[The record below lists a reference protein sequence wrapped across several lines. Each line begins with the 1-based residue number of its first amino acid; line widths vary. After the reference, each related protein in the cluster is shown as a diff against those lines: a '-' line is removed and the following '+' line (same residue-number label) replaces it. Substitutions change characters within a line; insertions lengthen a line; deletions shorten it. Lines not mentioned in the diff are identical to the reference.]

1 MYKCHHLIYLKHL
14 IFIKNNFIF
23 KTWSCFEGG
32 VSLYSSYTCTECV
45 CFHVCQCVE
54 VCLWCVCMSV
64 SVCVGVCVCMFASVS
79 GCVCMRKNAPYTF
92 VPDIIFFTKRIIKIR
107 HHIDNLGQ
115 NMFQFIKSYTNEFF
129 LTSIESLYSILSL
142 KTRNIFF

>member
-1 MYKCHHLIYLKHL
+1 MCWY
-14 IFIKNNFIF
+14 
-23 KTWSCFEGG
+23 
-32 VSLYSSYTCTECV
+32 
-45 CFHVCQCVE
+45 
-54 VCLWCVCMSV
+54 
-64 SVCVGVCVCMFASVS
+64 VCVCVCVCVCVS
-79 GCVCMRKNAPYTF
+79 WLVWWPPVGRECSCGPLLGICSRAALRRAQRTISPTHTPTYLTNQMCMRKNAPYTF